1 MRKALYTNAKT
12 AKTQSII
19 DGKVKFKRDDAMS
32 LSRYVRSVCP
42 IFMTLCAFAVFA
54 FKFYAYSFFASAMP
68 PPYRDV
74 ATKIRCHG
82 G

>member
-1 MRKALYTNAKT
+1 MRKALYANAKT
-12 AKTQSII
+12 AKTRSII
-19 DGKVKFKRDDAMS
+19 DGKAEFKRDDAMS

-74 ATKIRCHG
+74 ATKIRSHCG
-82 G
+82 